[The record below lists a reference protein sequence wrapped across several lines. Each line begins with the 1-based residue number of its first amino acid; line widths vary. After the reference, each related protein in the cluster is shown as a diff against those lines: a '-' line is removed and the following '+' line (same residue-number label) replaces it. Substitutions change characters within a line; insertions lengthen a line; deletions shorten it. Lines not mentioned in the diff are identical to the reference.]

1 MSTSTYTDRQIQSAS
16 NPWDFP
22 SRWRSFEEGD
32 YLTLTKSNRHG
43 RWTSYVRIVALC
55 PTPTDF
61 GFSYQRA
68 DDKVVYSRETEFSKF
83 CIYGR
88 AVKTDR
94 LTRMIV
100 WGQ

>member
-1 MSTSTYTDRQIQSAS
+1 MSTSTYTNRQIQSAS

-22 SRWRSFEEGD
+22 SNWRSFEEGD
-32 YLTLTKSNRHG
+32 YLTLTRSNKYG
-43 RWTSYVRIVALC
+43 TWTVYIRVVALC

-61 GFSYQRA
+61 GFSYQVAGDQRI
-68 DDKVVYSRETEFSKF
+68 YSQQTEFSKF

-88 AVKTDR
+88 AIKTDR
-94 LTRMIV
+94 LTRMII